1 MKELKK
7 ITELKRDV
15 DILNNILYS
24 KEDQRSQANDR
35 IKPITLRFFTDFR
48 EIPTIQIKSDNIYDT
63 FKDVSHAKV
72 MIGKI
77 SSFLTY
83 RFIETEIKEHDLNNS
98 IETFNKRLSMYLN
111 ACLSTTFRYGHSEII
126 IDTEDI
132 KINFDNKEVVNGKVV
147 DKVRNSPNINVNF
160 FNEKEIFTYLNLCV
174 TSVLFKLYND
184 GLMQY
189 KEYIK
194 KRS

>member
-72 MIGKI
+72 MISKI
-77 SSFLTY
+77 SDFMTN
-83 RFIETEIKEHDLNNS
+83 RFVAMEINEYDLNNN
-98 IETFNKRLSMYLN
+98 IDTFNKRLSMYLN
-111 ACLSTTFRYGHSEII
+111 ASLSTSFRYGHSEVV
-126 IDTEDI
+126 IDKEDI
-132 KINFDNKEVVNGKVV
+132 KINFDNKEIVNEKVV
-147 DKVRNSPNINVNF
+147 DKVRVSPNINVPF
-160 FNEKEIFTYLNLCV
+160 FTNKEIFTYLNLCV
-174 TSVLFKLYND
+174 TSILVKLFND
-184 GLMQY
+184 GLKQY
-189 KEYIK
+189 EEYIK